1 MIPVTMPSRPSCVPF
16 TRYTLRAMLVAT
28 CLASVSPAFAYNST
42 RETELLGMHTAVKSN
57 TPAYYNTS
65 RPASVGRNV
74 MPLYPER
81 FSADAAKPAP
91 LETVDV
97 AIPTAP
103 RDVAAPSAPAPQ
115 LAALPADTLADNG
128 SIQMAMNDASSP
140 LAMPVKEMRLPPPP
154 SNDVIRAYN
163 ATQPAAN
170 PIPENDLQP
179 IARPVPVAAPV
190 AAPAPIVPMQAKAP
204 NADIIEPGIS
214 YAPDPGMPAP
224 LTNAAAPKEVPDA
237 PAVLGTLAPNTAP
250 AMQPKLSAT
259 SKQVLAKYP
268 PRLGQAP
275 ATAPGKFKVDR
286 VSPDIV
292 KIVEPN
298 KVEASYEAAGIKIE
312 VRRAGLDTNY
322 ELNNAYDALM
332 AGNTTE
338 AINTYRDILSVEPN
352 NQEALFGLAATLHRL
367 GVTDKAR
374 PLYARL
380 LQVNP
385 QHREALNNYLSIAG
399 DEAPQ
404 EALLELEQLRL
415 RNPDFS
421 PIPAQMGS
429 LYARMGQFSQA
440 RSMMMTAI
448 QLSPEN
454 LVYQYNLAVMLDQQG
469 EYADASALYASLLKA
484 KQSGATLPVDA
495 DKIQK
500 RYNFLSNN
508 MARDLR
514 VSSLQ

>member
-1 MIPVTMPSRPSCVPF
+1 
-16 TRYTLRAMLVAT
+16 MLVAT

-57 TPAYYNTS
+57 TPAYYSTS

-81 FSADAAKPAP
+81 FSEEATKPAP
-91 LETVDV
+91 LETVN
-97 AIPTAP
+97 
-103 RDVAAPSAPAPQ
+103 VAATEPSPQ
-115 LAALPADTLADNG
+115 LHALPADAPADSG
-128 SIQMAMNDASSP
+128 SIQMAMNDATSP
-140 LAMPVKEMRLPPPP
+140 LAIPVKEMRLPPPP
-154 SNDVIRAYN
+154 SNDTIRAYN
-163 ATQPAAN
+163 ASQPAAAQ
-170 PIPENDLQP
+170 IPENDLQP
-179 IARPVPVAAPV
+179 IARPVAAPAPV
-190 AAPAPIVPMQAKAP
+190 AANK
-204 NADIIEPGIS
+204 DIIEPGIS
-214 YAPDPGMPAP
+214 YAPDPAAAP
-224 LTNAAAPKEVPDA
+224 FGTAAAPKEVPDA
-237 PAVLGTLAPNTAP
+237 PTVLGTPSTNMAAS
-250 AMQPKLSAT
+250 MQPKLSPT

-268 PRLGQAP
+268 PHLGQAP
-275 ATAPGKFKVDR
+275 ATGTGKFKVDR
-286 VSPDIV
+286 VSPDIT
-292 KIVEPN
+292 KIVAPN

-312 VRRAGLDTNY
+312 VRRAGLDTNH

-380 LQVNP
+380 LQINP

-448 QLSPEN
+448 QLAPEN
-454 LVYQYNLAVMLDQQG
+454 LVYQYNLAVMLDRQG
-469 EYADASALYASLLKA
+469 EYADASALYGALLKA
-484 KQSGATLPVDA
+484 KQNGATLPVDA
-495 DKIQK
+495 EKIQK

-514 VSSLQ
+514 MSSLQ

>member
-1 MIPVTMPSRPSCVPF
+1 
-16 TRYTLRAMLVAT
+16 MLVAT
-28 CLASVSPAFAYNST
+28 CLASVNPAFAYSST

-57 TPAYYNTS
+57 TPAFYSTS
-65 RPASVGRNV
+65 RPASMSRNV
-74 MPLYPER
+74 MPLYPQR

-97 AIPTAP
+97 AL
-103 RDVAAPSAPAPQ
+103 AAPSAPSLAPAPAPQ
-115 LAALPADTLADNG
+115 LNALPADTFADNG

-140 LAMPVKEMRLPPPP
+140 LAIPVKEMRLPPPP
-154 SNDVIRAYN
+154 SSDTIRAYN
-163 ATQPAAN
+163 ASQPATAQ
-170 PIPENDLQP
+170 IPENDLQP
-179 IARPVPVAAPV
+179 IARPVAAI
-190 AAPAPIVPMQAKAP
+190 APAPVPAQPA
-204 NADIIEPGIS
+204 NVDIIEPGVS
-214 YAPDPGMPAP
+214 YAPDPVIPAP
-224 LTNAAAPKEVPDA
+224 VVAAPAAAPFGTAAAPKEVPDA
-237 PAVLGTLAPNTAP
+237 PSVLGTPTMNLAGDA
-250 AMQPKLSAT
+250 QPQLSPT
-259 SKQVLAKYP
+259 SKQILAKYP
-268 PRLGQAP
+268 PNLGKAP
-275 ATAPGKFKVDR
+275 ATAPGKYKVDR
-286 VSPDIV
+286 VSPDIT

-338 AINTYRDILSVEPN
+338 AVRVYRDILSVEPN

-380 LQVNP
+380 LQINP

-404 EALLELEQLRL
+404 QALLELEQLRL

-448 QLSPEN
+448 QLAPEN
-454 LVYQYNLAVMLDQQG
+454 LVYQYNLAVMLDRQG
-469 EYADASALYASLLKA
+469 EYADASALYGALLKA
-484 KQSGATLPVDA
+484 KQNGAALPVDA

-514 VSSLQ
+514 MSSLQ